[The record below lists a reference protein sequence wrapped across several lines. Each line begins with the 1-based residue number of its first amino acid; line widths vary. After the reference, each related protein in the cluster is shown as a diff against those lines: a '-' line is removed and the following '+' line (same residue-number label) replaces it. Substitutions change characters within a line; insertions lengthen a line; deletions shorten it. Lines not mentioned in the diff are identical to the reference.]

1 MMAYWKIVFVQHFG
15 CRAVAVERE
24 LAYLNE
30 LVVYVDFDLGS
41 VFFLVSPRLVEAAAD
56 NDTVTVKRD
65 GADIGYLAAY
75 VPEFNRPVTFETLL
89 IAYRFRGLNLDG
101 HVVLPYL
108 AAIAGDD
115 LETLFERQVGS
126 TVKRS
131 GSEWERSVNHRDERV
146 CPVLRDIAVSDHR
159 SENSGSRGRVAVR
172 VGAAAA

>member
-1 MMAYWKIVFVQHFG
+1 MTHDDS
-15 CRAVAVERE
+15 VAVKS
-24 LAYLNE
+24 Y
-30 LVVYVDFDLGS
+30 GS
-41 VFFLVSPRLVEAAAD
+41 GSCNLAAD
-56 NDTVTVKRD
+56 VS
-65 GADIGYLAAY
+65 
-75 VPEFNRPVTFETLL
+75 EFHRPVTFETLL
-89 IAYRFRGLNLDG
+89 ITYRFRGLDLDG

-159 SENSGSRGRVAVR
+159 SENSGSRCRVAVR

>member
-75 VPEFNRPVTFETLL
+75 VPEFHRPVTFETLL
-89 IAYRFRGLNLDG
+89 IAYRFRGLNRDG

-146 CPVLRDIAVSDHR
+146 CPVLRDIAVSNHR
-159 SENSGSRGRVAVR
+159 SENSGSRCRVAVR
-172 VGAAAA
+172 VGAAAT